1 MLIRN
6 ALVFVGKEFVKTDI
20 EFNNVI
26 TTMGNIEKE
35 ADFDAS
41 GMYVIPGL
49 IDIHTHG
56 AVGYDFSDGDS
67 ESISHISKFYAKNG
81 VTSFLATT
89 MTLSEEAL
97 IKAVQA
103 VKNHTNS
110 SGAKCA
116 GIHLEGP
123 FINPNKCGA
132 QNKKYIMPPDFE
144 MFERIYRES
153 SGLVKIITLA
163 CELEGADEFIKEA
176 SKKCVVSLGHTNA
189 DYDTAVSAYN
199 LGATHATHLYN
210 AMPPFL
216 HREPGVIGAAF
227 DCAKSAE
234 IICDGLHVHPSVIRS
249 AFNVLGDRLCLISD
263 SLRCAG
269 MADGVYELGGQEIE
283 LKNSKAVIRGT
294 DTLAGSTIT
303 VFDALKN
310 AVKFGVPLEKAVY
323 AATTAPAKAARIEK
337 SGELKVG
344 NCADLLILDK
354 DLNLISVFID
364 GEKVTV

>member
-1 MLIRN
+1 MLIKN
-6 ALVFVGKEFVKTDI
+6 ALVFVGKEFIKTDI
-20 EFNNVI
+20 EFNKMI
-26 TTMGNIEKE
+26 TSIGSTDKD
-35 ADFDAS
+35 ADIDGS
-41 GMYVIPGL
+41 GMYIIPGL

-56 AVGYDFSDGDS
+56 AVGYDFSDGDT
-67 ESISHISKFYAKNG
+67 EAISHISRFYAKNG

-89 MTLSEEAL
+89 MTLSEEL
-97 IKAVQA
+97 LTKAVKA
-103 VKNHTNS
+103 IRSHSNS

-123 FINPNKCGA
+123 FINSKKCGA
-132 QNKKYIMPPDFE
+132 QNAKYIMSPDLE
-144 MFERIYRES
+144 MFERICCES
-153 SGLVKIITLA
+153 GGLVKIITLA
-163 CELEGADEFIKEA
+163 CELEGALEFIKEA

-189 DYDTAVSAYN
+189 DYETSVSAYN
-199 LGATHATHLYN
+199 SGATHATHLYN

-227 DCAKSAE
+227 DRSNSAE
-234 IICDGLHVHPSVIRS
+234 IICDGLHIHPSVIRS
-249 AFNVLGDRLCLISD
+249 AFDVLKDRLCLISD

-269 MADGVYELGGQEIE
+269 MTDGVYELGGQEIE
-283 LKNSKAVIRGT
+283 LKNGKAVIRGT

-323 AATTAPAKAARIEK
+323 AATTAPAKAARIDNL
-337 SGELKVG
+337 GELKVG

-354 DLNLISVFID
+354 DLNLISVYID
-364 GEKVTV
+364 GEKIS